1 MLPPAPYTRCLACA
15 SRARPGPLNRALSS
29 SHARD
34 GAQSGRTAAQAA
46 PGLRSRAR
54 VSRCKETGSAL
65 LSAYARAFPPP
76 ASRIP
81 FRWQRAPGD
90 SLHALPL
97 PWREA
102 RLHAEPPCGRTY
114 GVFQGC
120 AWSNPPAAPEPSRL
134 LAGPAVGGS
143 PEDGAK
149 SLRPMSPCACKP
161 RLVTS
166 HPRSSNPPRPPR
178 ELFSH
183 RGLPPQ
189 FLLLLSWL

>member
-65 LSAYARAFPPP
+65 LSAYARTFPAP
-76 ASRIP
+76 APRIP

-90 SLHALPL
+90 FLHAWPSPL
-97 PWREA
+97 QEG
-102 RLHAEPPCGRTY
+102 RLHAEPPRGRTY
-114 GVFQGC
+114 GVFQRC
-120 AWSNPPAAPEPSRL
+120 AWSNPPAAPQPSWH
-134 LAGPAVGGS
+134 LADPLVGGS
-143 PEDGAK
+143 PEAAAK
-149 SLRPMSPCACKP
+149 SLRPIPPCACKP

-166 HPRSSNPPRPPR
+166 LRRSSSPPRPPP

-183 RGLPPQ
+183 PGLPPQ
-189 FLLLLSWL
+189 CLLLLSWL